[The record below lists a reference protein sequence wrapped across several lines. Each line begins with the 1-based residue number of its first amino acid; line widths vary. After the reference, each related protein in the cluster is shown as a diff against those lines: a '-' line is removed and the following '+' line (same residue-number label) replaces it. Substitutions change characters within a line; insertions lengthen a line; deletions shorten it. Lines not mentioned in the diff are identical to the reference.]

1 MCCIWRIYH
10 FKISHWLER
19 LKHCPL
25 GAYFVLIFCL
35 YLFHWDIFL
44 YFIFNILWFW
54 KSRTWS
60 ESFFWY
66 CISRVLANTWGIIWM
81 ANTIDIQHRTLA
93 WKKKMLCPVTF
104 KYNQMMILI
113 QKPLPIHFYSNSTDK
128 NLT

>member
-1 MCCIWRIYH
+1 MCCISRIYH

-25 GAYFVLIFCL
+25 GAYFVLIFCH

-54 KSRTWS
+54 QSRRWS

-81 ANTIDIQHRTLA
+81 TNTIDIQYRTLD
-93 WKKKMLCPVTF
+93 WKKKQCYVKLLLSIIRWWSKFSSFYLYTF
-104 KYNQMMILI
+104 TATPLI
-113 QKPLPIHFYSNSTDK
+113 RT
-128 NLT
+128 